1 MSAFSSIPLISWTN
15 TISLFE
21 WKFPCHNS
29 MQILFMYLLLSGCLV
44 PATRRRCGD
53 RGDIAWLW
61 LIYMV
66 IGGSLGNCTGDR
78 CVIYGCTQSLP
89 SNYCVLAFI
98 CFQSSIVVWNVF
110 QLIVYIISFK
120 GGGGMFFKVMS
131 KYQRYEKVKWYS
143 SPFICYKILLHSF
156 GTKWRKKL

>member
-1 MSAFSSIPLISWTN
+1 MWWKSLGLRCVYNIWSYAFPVIIIHNIFSQYVDVSFSSIPLISWTN

-61 LIYMV
+61 SIYMV
-66 IGGSLGNCTGDR
+66 ISGSLGNCTGDR

-120 GGGGMFFKVMS
+120 GGGV
-131 KYQRYEKVKWYS
+131 
-143 SPFICYKILLHSF
+143 L
-156 GTKWRKKL
+156 